1 MRLRGSLFLFFV
13 FTMATT
19 SKNRFKA
26 MKLSWEG
33 VDYPDPIYQ
42 PLMGYYAFDEKE
54 GVFKCKR
61 FPNCLIKPTDQAGS
75 VWKLSLGSNQGYL
88 LLSGYN
94 GGSLVNRNRVTLV
107 SNGKYEAEPLI
118 TVDFIA
124 SKEKTR
130 YAPVHN
136 NNWYGSE
143 KQRKGKKFL

>member
-13 FTMATT
+13 FTMATE
-19 SKNRFKA
+19 SKKKFKA
-26 MKLSWEG
+26 IKLSWEG
-33 VDYPDPIYQ
+33 VDFPDPIYQ
-42 PLMGYYAFDEKE
+42 PLMGNYAYDAKE

-94 GGSLVNRNRVTLV
+94 GGSIVNRNRVTLV
-107 SNGKYEAEPLI
+107 SNGKYEAEPSI

-136 NNWYGSE
+136 NDWYGSE
-143 KQRKGKKFL
+143 KQRKGKKFF